1 MFQYNPTV
9 NDISGQI
16 LGQGLERKGAY
27 DAQAIQA
34 RAEADLAAALRKANR
49 IKEAV
54 GLGVDVVKLAASIYT
69 GGAAGAAMSM
79 AGGGMGGGGGGG
91 GGGDGGGG
99 GGGIGSLVNMFANRK
114 AADAKDKAY
123 TGFFQQHGEDLGFDA
138 GYLQQLKDMP
148 RDERVAS
155 FDLMTGQPGQRLG
168 SLSYLNQQASSF
180 GGRPG
185 GTGAGGGAF
194 FTMPGE

>member
-16 LGQGLERKGAY
+16 LGQGLERQGDS

-91 GGGDGGGG
+91 EGA

-180 GGRPG
+180 GARPG

-194 FTMPGE
+194 FTMPGQ